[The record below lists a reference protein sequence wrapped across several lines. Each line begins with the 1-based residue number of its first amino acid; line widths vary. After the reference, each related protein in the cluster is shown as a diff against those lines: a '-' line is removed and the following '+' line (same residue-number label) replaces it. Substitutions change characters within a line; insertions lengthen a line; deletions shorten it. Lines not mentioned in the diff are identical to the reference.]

1 MNSDK
6 RKETPVV
13 VFSNNKGGVAKTSSA
28 IATAGVLFQMGKK
41 VLFVDGDP
49 QCNSTKSLNGFTG
62 EGVATIIDLIADN
75 GTMDEVIQ
83 KENVKEA
90 KEENDPNIRYFDL
103 IPGDEDLNSAEE
115 FMRADIFCL
124 KKHIDQVK
132 DNYDIVIFDTSPAI
146 NILLTVI
153 YTAATHIVIPVEP
166 DPFSADGIET
176 LYRYIEEEREN
187 ANPDLK
193 IAGILI
199 TQFDGRTN
207 VSQIASGMIAQIAA
221 LLKTKIFKTKI
232 RDCVRVTE
240 SQIVS
245 IPLTIYRRKCTAS
258 DDYYRFVN
266 ELLETIDTENKGLP
280 ELKHS

>member
-41 VLFVDGDP
+41 VLFIDGDP
-49 QCNSTKSLNGFTG
+49 QCNSTKALNAFTG
-62 EGVATIIDLIADN
+62 EGIPTIIDLIMN
-75 GTMDEVIQ
+75 TGTMDEVIQ
-83 KENVKEA
+83 KDNI
-90 KEENDPNIRYFDL
+90 EESKKSNNQKVRYFDV
-103 IPGDEDLNSAEE
+103 IPGDKDLNSVEE

-132 DNYDIVIFDTSPAI
+132 DNYDIVIFDTNPAI

-176 LYRYIEEEREN
+176 LYRYIEEERGN
-187 ANPDLK
+187 ANADLK

-199 TQFDGRTN
+199 TQYDGRTN
-207 VSQIASGMIAQIAA
+207 VAQIASAMISQIAS
-221 LLKTKIFKTKI
+221 LLKTKTFDTKI
-232 RDCVRVTE
+232 RDCVRVPE
-240 SQIVS
+240 SHTVS
-245 IPLTIYRRKCTAS
+245 MPLTIFRRKCTAS
-258 DDYYRFVN
+258 DDYYSFVN
-266 ELLETIDTENKGLP
+266 ELLETINEENNG
-280 ELKHS
+280 ELNV